1 MEDKLLQIPVYSI
14 GLRPSLVLG
23 CDRRTI
29 LTLGL
34 LLFVM
39 VFAWDFYWTVDLIC
53 VALWF
58 AALAL
63 LRAAA
68 KADPQHMDV
77 FKRYRVIVL
86 TFFRRNRLLFANRN
100 IDIVKE

>member
-77 FKRYRVIVL
+77 FKRYLRYRL
-86 TFFRRNRLLFANRN
+86 YFFPAQSTPFCKQKHRYR
-100 IDIVKE
+100 